1 MKLNKTSVVAT
12 VVALVTITINTKSTP
27 AISIKNLGQSTDF
40 VNNLFIE
47 NRNGILQVSQADFI
61 DLRFDKNKLSLCKIN
76 QRSISEDWIDLLGKL
91 IILFSFT
98 SVGVMG
104 NSVLV
109 QRYVKLVFKDILPLF
124 LMIFLSLSLLSIAS
138 VIASTYVSPSAPMTA
153 SLSSQNS
160 CILK

>member
-1 MKLNKTSVVAT
+1 MKNKLAVVAT
-12 VVALVTITINTKSTP
+12 VVALVTVTINTKATP
-27 AISIKNLGQSTDF
+27 AISIRNIGESTVF
-40 VNNLFIE
+40 ENNL
-47 NRNGILQVSQADFI
+47 ILQISQPDFI
-61 DLRFDKNKLSLCKIN
+61 DLRFEKNKLSFCKIN
-76 QRSISEDWIDLLGKL
+76 QRSISENWIDLLGKL
-91 IILFSFT
+91 TIIASFT

-109 QRYVKLVFKDILPLF
+109 QRYVKLLFKDILPLF

-138 VIASTYVSPSAPMTA
+138 VIASTYVSPSTPMTA